1 MTLPE
6 MKGLPAGKR
15 RALWLAGSAA
25 LALVLAAG
33 SPHAEEATGQAPQL
47 KEMVDAGELPPVAER
62 TGTHAEVIKP
72 LDEIGTYGGELRIG
86 LRGSS
91 DHNHILRVVGPQGLV
106 RWDPQYTEIVPNVA
120 ESFEVGEDAKVFTFH
135 LREGMKWSDGTPF
148 TADDVLFNMEDLV
161 LNDEFAPTPLRYTTD
176 GSPVSVEKLDEH
188 TVRFTFTQP
197 YGDFLAELAS
207 PLGQHP
213 VLYSKHYCSQFH
225 PAYND
230 AIDEAIAENGATD
243 WQNLFLQKCGDLE
256 IPARWGNPDRPTLDP
271 WVVKEPYVGGA
282 TRVVME
288 RNPYFWQIDTDGN
301 QLPYID
307 QLVGSIDQDVESLIL
322 AVIGGRIDFGLRHID
337 PPSNRPVLAE
347 NREAG
352 DYHFFEAAPPG
363 GSNMVVNL
371 NLTHKDPK
379 WRELFRQKDF
389 RVALS
394 LGMDRQEIIDT
405 VMLGDGEAW
414 QQGPFEDHPYF
425 HEKLATQ
432 YLDYDPEQA
441 NALLDGLGLDQRGPD
456 GTRLMKDG
464 TPVKFQIDVI
474 PTFDPM
480 WVDAL
485 QLMEQQWQE
494 IGVDVD
500 VNPLERTFFYERSSV
515 ANDHD
520 AAIWN
525 AEQSW
530 VPGQIP
536 QHIVPVH
543 HDSRWGIA
551 WRDWY
556 QSGGEKGEEPPESV
570 KKRLELYDQAR
581 ATADPQ
587 KRIELM
593 QQVGDIAAEEFE
605 VIGLSKAVPTYG
617 IVKNGLRNVPES
629 MPSSWY
635 YATPSP
641 TLPQTWFWA
650 KQP

>member
-6 MKGLPAGKR
+6 MNGLPAGKR

-33 SPHAEEATGQAPQL
+33 SPHAKEAPGQAPQL
-47 KEMVDAGELPPVAER
+47 KEMVEAGQLPPVAER
-62 TGTHAEVIKP
+62 VGTDPEVIKP
-72 LDEIGTYGGELRIG
+72 LDEIGTYGGSLRIG

-91 DHNHILRVVGPQGLV
+91 DHNHILRMVGPQGLV
-106 RWDPQYTEIVPNVA
+106 RWDPQYTEIVPNLA
-120 ESFEVGEDAKVFTFH
+120 ESFDVEDDARVFTFH
-135 LREGMKWSDGTPF
+135 LRQGVKWSDGAPF
-148 TADDVLFNMEDLV
+148 TADDVMFNMEDLV
-161 LNDEFAPTPLRYTTD
+161 LNADFAPTPLRYKSGD
-176 GSPVSVEKLDEH
+176 DPVKVEELDDH

-213 VLYSKHYCSQFH
+213 VLYSKNYCSQFH
-225 PAYND
+225 PDYND
-230 AIDEAIAENGATD
+230 NIADTIAENGATD
-243 WQNLFLQKCGDLE
+243 WQNLFLQKCGDIE

-271 WVVKEPYVGGA
+271 WVIKEPYVGGA

-288 RNPYFWQIDTDGN
+288 RNPYFWQIDTAGN

-307 QLVGSIDQDVESLIL
+307 EIVAPIDQDVESLIL

-352 DYHFFEAAPPG
+352 DYKFFEAAAPG
-363 GSNMVVNL
+363 GTNMIFNL
-371 NLTHKDPK
+371 NLTDKDPK
-379 WRELFRQKDF
+379 WRALFNEKDF

-394 LGMDRQEIIDT
+394 LGMNREEIIDT
-405 VMLGDGEAW
+405 VMLGQGEPW
-414 QQGPFEDHPYF
+414 QQGPFEDHPYY
-425 HEKLATQ
+425 HEKLSTQ
-432 YLDYDPEQA
+432 YLEYDPAKA
-441 NALLDGLGLDQRGPD
+441 NELLDDIGLDKRGSD
-456 GTRLMKDG
+456 GTRLMADG
-464 TPVKFQIDVI
+464 TPVKFEVDVI
-474 PTFDPM
+474 PTYDPV

-485 QLMEQQWQE
+485 QMVEQQWAE
-494 IGVDVD
+494 IGVDID
-500 VNPLERTFFYERSSV
+500 INPLERTFFFERTSV
-515 ANDHD
+515 ANDHH

-525 AEQSW
+525 ATQSW

-543 HDSRWGIA
+543 QDSRWGIA

-570 KKRLELYDQAR
+570 KKRMQLYDQAR
-581 ATADPQ
+581 GEADPEE
-587 KRIELM
+587 RIKLM
-593 QQVGDIAAEEFE
+593 HQVADIAAEEFE
-605 VIGLSKAVPTYG
+605 VFGLSKDVPTYG
-617 IVKNGLRNVPES
+617 IVKNGLRNVPET

-635 YATPSP
+635 YPTPAP
-641 TLPQTWFWA
+641 ALPQTWFWA